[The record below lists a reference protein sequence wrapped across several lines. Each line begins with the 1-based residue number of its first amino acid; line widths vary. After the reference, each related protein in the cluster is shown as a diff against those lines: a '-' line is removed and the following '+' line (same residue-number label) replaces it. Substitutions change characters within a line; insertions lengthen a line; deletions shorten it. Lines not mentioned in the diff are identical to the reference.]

1 MNILRSLGFKLRQFD
16 KCEHKTEYSMSTSN
30 TSLNS
35 VVDSL
40 RNAECRVEITCGHS
54 GLRAIL
60 ESVVGECSCPSE
72 ESATKAEFW
81 QISGSAPVA
90 KGSQVSDPKFG
101 QLHSF

>member
-16 KCEHKTEYSMSTSN
+16 KCEHKFEYSMSTSI

-35 VVDSL
+35 VADGL

-60 ESVVGECSCPSE
+60 ESAVGECSCPSVE
-72 ESATKAEFW
+72 NAIQAEFW

-90 KGSQVSDPKFG
+90 KGSQVSGQKFR
-101 QLHSF
+101 QVHSF